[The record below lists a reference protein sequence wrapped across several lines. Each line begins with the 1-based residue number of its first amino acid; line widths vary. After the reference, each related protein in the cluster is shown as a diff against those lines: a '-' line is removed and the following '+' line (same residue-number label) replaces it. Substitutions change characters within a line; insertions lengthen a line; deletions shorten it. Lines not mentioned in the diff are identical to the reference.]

1 VISLNILAAP
11 TAIIAT
17 GFLLRRYELHKAM
30 AHHDGHLPDHAI
42 AAHGPD
48 GHPGERAGGTQMNHA
63 ALARRLLLPG
73 YRQRTRT
80 IVAWI
85 RARERHTLRL
95 QLEGRAGGVH
105 LGYPFTRTL
114 GGSRSATLCSATLL
128 CTRRET
134 TSSISVHPAGYHATS
149 TESAPHIAGP
159 YALHPDL
166 FILAQ
171 PGGVVVPR

>member
-1 VISLNILAAP
+1 MVFSDFAKYSGGAHGDHRHRFLA
-11 TAIIAT
+11 
-17 GFLLRRYELHKAM
+17 RRYELHKAM

-48 GHPGERAGGTQMNHA
+48 EHPGERPGGTQMNHA

-114 GGSRSATLCSATLL
+114 GGIVRVFVAARL
-128 CTRRET
+128 T
-134 TSSISVHPAGYHATS
+134 TCVSVCG
-149 TESAPHIAGP
+149 
-159 YALHPDL
+159 
-166 FILAQ
+166 
-171 PGGVVVPR
+171 R